1 MGLLSGLAGKVVVGV
16 LSLAIVLA
24 GISWWQAD
32 PATRNAVIDGV
43 FRIVGWIVAVLV
55 VPWAMFLLI
64 GRVARMDS
72 NAAGVALVGG
82 LTIVEAAAL
91 AWLFDF
97 DINGRAAWSL
107 AIAAVLVAGVY
118 NTFTCDWIAE
128 KVES

>member
-32 PATRNAVIDGV
+32 AATRGAVIDGV

-55 VPWAMFLLI
+55 VPWAMFLVI
-64 GRVARMDS
+64 GRVAKMDS
-72 NAAGVALVGG
+72 NAAGVALVAG
-82 LTIVEAAAL
+82 LTIIEAAAL